1 MYIPKY
7 YQMHDYEEIK
17 AFMKQYPFI
26 TMVTI
31 SEGRPIA
38 SHIPVM
44 VEEREEALYL
54 VGHLAK
60 GNAQVETLNDNDQ
73 VLAIFHGP
81 HDYISSSWYETED
94 VPTWDY
100 QSVHAYG
107 SSRLQ
112 SHDELAEALEKLLD
126 HYEGHR
132 ENGATWDQLSEQTKK
147 QIHGIEGFEI
157 KITEIEAAYKLSQT
171 RSNVDKERIATELI
185 KKGSYDAIKLAKE
198 IKKDKNHFS

>member
-7 YQMHDYEEIK
+7 YQMHDYEEMK
-17 AFMKQYPFI
+17 AFMVQYPFI
-26 TMVTI
+26 TMVTV

-60 GNAQVETLNDNDQ
+60 GNTQVQTLTDNDQ

-81 HDYISSSWYETED
+81 HDYVSSSWYKTED

-100 QSVHAYG
+100 QSIHAYG
-107 SSRLQ
+107 SSRIQ
-112 SHDELAEALEKLLD
+112 SYDELAEALEKLLD

-132 ENGATWDQLSEQTKK
+132 ENGATWGQLSEQTKK

-157 KITEIEAAYKLSQT
+157 KVTEIEAAYKLSQT
-171 RSNVDKERIATELI
+171 RSENDKNNIAKHLKQT
-185 KKGSYDAIKLAKE
+185 GNDAASKLAEE
-198 IKKDKNHFS
+198 IKKYGL